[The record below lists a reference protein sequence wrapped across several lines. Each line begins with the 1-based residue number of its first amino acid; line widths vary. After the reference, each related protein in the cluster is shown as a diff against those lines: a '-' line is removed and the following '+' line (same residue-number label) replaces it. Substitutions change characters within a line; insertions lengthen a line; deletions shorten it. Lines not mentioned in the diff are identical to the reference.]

1 MTDIAS
7 DVTAIIAKKVRVE
20 ASKIELSDRLEDL
33 GLESLD
39 AVELIFDLEEKFDIQ
54 IPYNANDPNF
64 EFDTVG
70 EVVSAIERVIGKKK
84 S

>member
-1 MTDIAS
+1 MDIAS
-7 DVTAIIAKKVRVE
+7 EVTAIIANKVGVD
-20 ASKIELSDRLEDL
+20 ASKIELSDRLEDI
-33 GLESLD
+33 GLRSLE
-39 AVELIFDLEEKFDIQ
+39 AVEIIFDLEENFDIQ

-70 EVVSAIERVIGKKK
+70 EIVTAIERLVGKK